1 MIANALFADG
11 ILIFELA
18 SRSKTLRIMDII
30 KTYSAATGQQLNFIK
45 SSIFFSKMTPLLL
58 KHDILSI
65 LNMREM
71 KDGDKYLDLPALKG
85 RSKVKALE
93 FIKDKVSMKTQACK
107 QKLLL
112 LKLRRFTICYW
123 FIFVTSSNP

>member
-1 MIANALFADG
+1 MIANALFANG
-11 ILIFELA
+11 TLIFELA